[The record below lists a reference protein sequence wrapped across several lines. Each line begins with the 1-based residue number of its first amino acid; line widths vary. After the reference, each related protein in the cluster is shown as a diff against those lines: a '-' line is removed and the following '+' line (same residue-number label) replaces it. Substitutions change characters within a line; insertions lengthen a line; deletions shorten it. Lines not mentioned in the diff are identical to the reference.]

1 MSAVLRVDASACMQV
16 TSSRCECLYASD
28 SVFVFDDLPR
38 VLVCKR
44 LRLDASVCDY
54 VFVFYDLP
62 RVLVYASAL

>member
-1 MSAVLRVDASACMQV
+1 MQV
-16 TSSRCECLYASD
+16 TLSRCECLYECSTSCRCECLYASD

-62 RVLVYASAL
+62 RVLV